1 MTRVHTRHFSFRT
14 FSTKILFYLHFFH
27 YLCTAKQPKPLSL
40 NHPKHSTFNL
50 QSLSTRSILLIAT
63 SAVVLIAT
71 IVALS
76 GTISSASRRM
86 EKKLYGEE
94 IGNNHLRYKHGD
106 HIYNP
111 ETGEILLDSI
121 DWLHVNYSDTIAIL
135 AKNNRRA

>member
-1 MTRVHTRHFSFRT
+1 MKPT
-14 FSTKILFYLHFFH
+14 FIQRLK
-27 YLCTAKQPKPLSL
+27 
-40 NHPKHSTFNL
+40 
-50 QSLSTRSILLIAT
+50 SLSTRSILLIAT

-106 HIYNP
+106 HIYKP
-111 ETGEILLDSI
+111 ETGKILDLLLGEGADHNAVEITGENTCC
-121 DWLHVNYSDTIAIL
+121 VFNRL
-135 AKNNRRA
+135 ASAYL